1 MMVPSSGPRIEP
13 RPPIRMA
20 MKNSTDRSKVKASGV
35 M

>member
-1 MMVPSSGPRIEP
+1 MVPSSGPMIEL

-20 MKNSTDRSKVKASGV
+20 MKNRIDRSIVKASGV